1 MSNNYTKNLLLLLF
15 ATLFISTSGVLGKY
29 IEMPAEA
36 IILCRAFLAGIFIYI
51 FCKIT
56 KVSLQIASKKDMYS
70 FVIIGFLMGA
80 HWVTYFYALKFSNVA
95 IAMLSIF
102 TFPVITAFLEPI
114 FNKQKL
120 NSIHVILASLIVV
133 GLYVLLPE
141 FNIEND
147 EVKGVCLGV
156 FSAFLYATRNLLTKK
171 HVKAYNG
178 SALMFYQMLVV
189 TLLLLPVL
197 FISDFSNLQS
207 QISLLILVALLTT
220 AIGHT
225 MLVNSFKHF
234 SVTTASII
242 GSLQPIFGIIIAFIF
257 VNEVP
262 NLNTFIGGSL
272 ILTTVVIESL
282 RSKKQQG

>member
-1 MSNNYTKNLLLLLF
+1 
-15 ATLFISTSGVLGKY
+15 
-29 IEMPAEA
+29 
-36 IILCRAFLAGIFIYI
+36 
-51 FCKIT
+51 
-56 KVSLQIASKKDMYS
+56 
-70 FVIIGFLMGA
+70 
-80 HWVTYFYALKFSNVA
+80 
-95 IAMLSIF
+95 
-102 TFPVITAFLEPI
+102 
-114 FNKQKL
+114 
-120 NSIHVILASLIVV
+120 
-133 GLYVLLPE
+133 
-141 FNIEND
+141 
-147 EVKGVCLGV
+147 
-156 FSAFLYATRNLLTKK
+156 
-171 HVKAYNG
+171 
-178 SALMFYQMLVV
+178 MLVV

-272 ILTTVVIESL
+272 ILTTVVVESL